1 MVDRTHA
8 ATRAALRKYLGI
20 KEGGSSADSTAN
32 TSMVLKTK
40 DEAAL
45 VIEVLAGAAAPGA
58 AGDQG
63 VRRSRRR
70 AEVEVAEEAE
80 AGEREEGRSKRRR
93 KSSEVKGLQV

>member
-20 KEGGSSADSTAN
+20 KEGGSIAHSTAN
-32 TSMVLKTK
+32 TMMIKAE

-45 VIEVLAGAAAPGA
+45 VIEVPAAAAAPGA

-63 VRRSRRR
+63 GRRSRR

-80 AGEREEGRSKRRR
+80 AVGREERRSKRRR

>member
-20 KEGGSSADSTAN
+20 KEGGSIADSTAN
-32 TSMVLKTK
+32 TMMLKAK
-40 DEAAL
+40 DEAAM
-45 VIEVLAGAAAPGA
+45 VIEVPAAAAAPGA

-80 AGEREEGRSKRRR
+80 AVGREERRSKRRR